1 VDKPFTVPVTAF
13 KFAHGGARVDTPP
26 PRLGEHNEE
35 VLKSLG
41 YSDADIASM
50 RSEGVI

>member
-1 VDKPFTVPVTAF
+1 VDQSFTVPVTAF

-41 YSDADIASM
+41 YSDADIAAM
-50 RSEGVI
+50 RAQGAI